1 MIIHFISRTVAG
13 SQTVNSTEAS
23 ANLNTSGWLI
33 PTGGPRWSW
42 TVDDLK
48 KWYGDAAEII
58 SEDESKTIVALGLDM
73 LAAGI
78 GNIHG
83 KYPANW
89 PGLSFETLAAVK
101 DKISDMPD
109 CS

>member
-1 MIIHFISRTVAG
+1 MSEESFVVSPIDFAVAG

-58 SEDESKTIVALGLDM
+58 SEDESKTIVEISRCIYLGKVRHM
-73 LAAGI
+73 L
-78 GNIHG
+78 
-83 KYPANW
+83 
-89 PGLSFETLAAVK
+89 LQQ
-101 DKISDMPD
+101 
-109 CS
+109 

>member
-1 MIIHFISRTVAG
+1 MKKNEHPVTLSEESFVVSPIDFAVAG

-48 KWYGDAAEII
+48 KWYGDAL
-58 SEDESKTIVALGLDM
+58 KLFLKM
-73 LAAGI
+73 
-78 GNIHG
+78 
-83 KYPANW
+83 K
-89 PGLSFETLAAVK
+89 VK
-101 DKISDMPD
+101 LL
-109 CS
+109 

>member
-1 MIIHFISRTVAG
+1 MRVNELIWSEASYKKTDDENKRTYYNKPSEYALTPTDEKNEHPVTLSEESFVVSPIDFAVAG

-48 KWYGDAAEII
+48 KWYGDAAE
-58 SEDESKTIVALGLDM
+58 
-73 LAAGI
+73 
-78 GNIHG
+78 N
-83 KYPANW
+83 Y
-89 PGLSFETLAAVK
+89 F
-101 DKISDMPD
+101 
-109 CS
+109 